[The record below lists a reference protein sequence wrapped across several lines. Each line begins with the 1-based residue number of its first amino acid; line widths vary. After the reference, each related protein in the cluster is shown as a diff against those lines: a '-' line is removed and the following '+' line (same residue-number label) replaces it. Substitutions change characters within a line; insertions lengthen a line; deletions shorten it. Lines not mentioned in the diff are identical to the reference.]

1 MPAGRRRCPWHSGT
15 GSRPMGGCTCHAR
28 CRGSMRGA
36 STRGHRSRRW
46 PGRLLAPF
54 FDGDRLAP
62 ALEAIAAESLDVAA
76 PVVSVQDG
84 TERLA
89 ILELF
94 HGPTAAFKDFG
105 ARFLAACLA
114 RLREPES
121 PTLTVLVATSGD
133 TGAAVAAAFHGRPGV
148 RVVVLYPEG
157 RVSPIQEQQLT
168 GWDGNVRSLAVQ
180 GSFDDCQRLVKQAF
194 ADADLRER
202 FALTSANSINIGRL
216 LPQVVL
222 FASAALAVREATG
235 APVGFVIPSGNLG
248 LATACVYAREMG
260 LPVGEIVLAH
270 NANRTVPDFM
280 ADGSWRPRASVA
292 TLASAMDVGDPSNME
307 RLFALY
313 PDAAALRRALR
324 AVSVDDA
331 AIRESI
337 RAEFQ
342 RGGVVACPHTAAGLA
357 AYRGLPERGAPRV
370 ALGRRGDRPSGEVPG
385 DRRAAG
391 GPARRAARR
400 AREPAPSSVAARAD
414 RPYGGRARRSTRGSA
429 MLAVTDPRR
438 RVPMAA
444 DVVAAAARIR
454 GQVIATPCLHSP
466 GLSSATGAEIHVKFE
481 NRQVTSSFKERGA
494 LNFLLQ
500 LGERARARG
509 VADRVRRQSRAG
521 GRVPCP
527 APRDAGGRGHAPPHA
542 VREGR
547 ADAGARRGGRAAGRD
562 IRRGLRARARA
573 RRLAP
578 HDAGPS
584 LRRPG
589 RHDRAGHGG
598 ARDARGRARQ
608 STRSSCRWAAAA

>member
-1 MPAGRRRCPWHSGT
+1 MNY
-15 GSRPMGGCTCHAR
+15 
-28 CRGSMRGA
+28 A
-36 STRGHRSRRW
+36 STRDAGRSATLSVALRDGLAPDGGLYVPRAL
-46 PGRLLAPF
+46 PRLEARSLDARASLPALAGALLAPF

-84 TERLA
+84 TERLS

-114 RLREPES
+114 RLREPQS

-180 GSFDDCQRLVKQAF
+180 GSFDDCQRLVKLAF
-194 ADADLRER
+194 ADANLRER

-222 FASAALAVREATG
+222 FASAALAVREATA

-313 PDAAALRRALR
+313 PDAAALRGALR

-331 AIRESI
+331 AIRDSI
-337 RAEFQ
+337 RTEFR

-357 AYRGLPERGAPRV
+357 AYRGLPERK
-370 ALGRRGDRPSGEVPG
+370 RRESHW
-385 DRRAAG
+385 
-391 GPARRAARR
+391 
-400 AREPAPSSVAARAD
+400 
-414 RPYGGRARRSTRGSA
+414 
-429 MLAVTDPRR
+429 
-438 RVPMAA
+438 
-444 DVVAAAARIR
+444 VVAATAHPAKFPEIVEPLVGRRVEPPAALASLLHRPSRRERI
-454 GQVIATPCLHSP
+454 GPTL
-466 GLSSATGAEIHVKFE
+466 AELGD
-481 NRQVTSSFKERGA
+481 R
-494 LNFLLQ
+494 
-500 LGERARARG
+500 LGEA
-509 VADRVRRQSRAG
+509 
-521 GRVPCP
+521 PCW
-527 APRDAGGRGHAPPHA
+527 R
-542 VREGR
+542 
-547 ADAGARRGGRAAGRD
+547 
-562 IRRGLRARARA
+562 
-573 RRLAP
+573 
-578 HDAGPS
+578 
-584 LRRPG
+584 
-589 RHDRAGHGG
+589 
-598 ARDARGRARQ
+598 
-608 STRSSCRWAAAA
+608 